1 MFLICKNDSE
11 RIFLKRHNPQEP
23 KKQKK
28 KKQERRQH
36 RWSFESW
43 KPNGEVGNLLS
54 RSDKAEPYNNSE
66 KKTIFTAHPQKG
78 LRN

>member
-1 MFLICKNDSE
+1 MIVKGFFFKGITHKNQ
-11 RIFLKRHNPQEP
+11 KN
-23 KKQKK
+23 KK